1 MKAKN
6 RRQAPV
12 AGTATLAW
20 LSASDGRPRAKGAV
34 VLIASLFGGGV
45 IRVPV
50 RIRAFKPLIQSRT
63 GIDRS

>member
-12 AGTATLAW
+12 AGTAMLAW

-50 RIRAFKPLIQSRT
+50 RVRTFKPLIQNRAAA
-63 GIDRS
+63 DRS